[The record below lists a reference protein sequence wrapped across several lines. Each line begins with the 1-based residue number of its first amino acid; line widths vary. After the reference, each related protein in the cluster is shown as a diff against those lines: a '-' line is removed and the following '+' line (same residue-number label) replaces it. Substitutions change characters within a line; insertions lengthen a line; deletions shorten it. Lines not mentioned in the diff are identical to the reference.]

1 MIDTVMAMWNR
12 GHGGRGM
19 MVVVTFFLICISI
32 CLLLVSMGDS
42 WFSLFVHERGSN
54 NVRTVISPADLT
66 ATAQSNGFQ
75 PVASDTVTIYSS
87 KPTSTSSPC
96 ATIVLRASR
105 TPVLRGSA
113 TTYNGGS
120 HSNAGSPTPRPPQTH
135 PTPTPV
141 KATPT
146 PRVTPP
152 PTYTPTPGE
161 TPTPTATSTAT
172 ETPTPTAT
180 PTATETPTPT
190 PTETPGITPTP
201 TVTETPTATPTVT
214 ETPTATPTVGETPA
228 ATETPGATPTA
239 TGSPTIGITATNPAN
254 MRGGTPIVTSTTATG
269 RQNGGHTK
277 STPDTGDSQCVHSR
291 ISDSVEMG
299 GDSSVL
305 ATLENSVWIVL
316 GGATGGTLLFYSTIY
331 IWIRKKS
338 K

>member
-32 CLLLVSMGDS
+32 CLLLVSIGGS

-54 NVRTVISPADLT
+54 NNRTVISPADLT
-66 ATAQSNGFQ
+66 ATTQSNGFQ
-75 PVASDTVTIYSS
+75 PAASDTVTIYSS

-152 PTYTPTPGE
+152 PTHTPTPGE
-161 TPTPTATSTAT
+161 TPTPTPGPTPTAT
-172 ETPTPTAT
+172 PTPTPTPTAT
-180 PTATETPTPT
+180 PTETPTP
-190 PTETPGITPTP
+190 IP
-201 TVTETPTATPTVT
+201 TVTK
-214 ETPTATPTVGETPA
+214 TPTATPTVGETPVVTETSA
-228 ATETPGATPTA
+228 ATETPGTTPTA
-239 TGSPTIGITATNPAN
+239 TGSPTIGIT
-254 MRGGTPIVTSTTATG
+254 VT
-269 RQNGGHTK
+269 H
-277 STPDTGDSQCVHSR
+277 P
-291 ISDSVEMG
+291 
-299 GDSSVL
+299 
-305 ATLENSVWIVL
+305 
-316 GGATGGTLLFYSTIY
+316 
-331 IWIRKKS
+331 
-338 K
+338 